1 MSNMDYHWRSV
12 NSTPIVCY
20 STSISISVGTM
31 DGDPNPLNHTLP
43 LFLLQLLVIAVT
55 SRLVGLILLPLH
67 QPRHVSEI
75 VSGLVLG
82 PTGLGQIP
90 GYLRTVFPYRSL
102 PILEVVAYLG
112 IIYFVFITGLE
123 IDPTKLKRSQK
134 YGAFAAASMAFPF
147 AVGAFSGILVHAHLE
162 IEANRVSFLT
172 FLGATLSITSFSV
185 LARTLT
191 ELKLIKTAVGLASLS
206 AAVFVDSSAWILVSV
221 AFSISS
227 GKLSAAVWGLLSG
240 MTFFLCSFK
249 LAKPAVLWFAQRDEE
264 KAEEM
269 TVCIVLVGAMSWA
282 LMGDALGIN
291 AILGAFIYGLIIPYR
306 PTGVELV
313 ERVGD
318 LVEGL
323 LVPLFYALCGL
334 RSDLRS
340 VNHPWSAVAL
350 ATVVLLAAAAKVVA
364 CMVVGHLYEMPLADG
379 FAMGLLMTTKGVIE
393 MVILK
398 IGRDSEVLSE
408 QAYSILV
415 VMSVMVTA
423 MVTPLLK
430 LLVTTNR
437 RQVSYE
443 RRTIQWPDA
452 SEELRVLLCIH
463 NARNVPSMLGL
474 LDAAHPSKRSPVF
487 VFSLHLVELTG
498 RASAMLV
505 VHDAAGADGDQK
517 RFYKPSFDDR
527 SQGIIQALDSYAQRT
542 PGVTIQPLTAV
553 STYDTMHE
561 DVCGVAEDNCISF
574 IILPFHK
581 QPTVDGGMQV
591 TNPAVRALNDSVLDN
606 APCSVAIFVDR
617 GFSGPGRR
625 AGEGQNA
632 ASYRVA
638 VLFFGGADDREALA
652 LASRMANHPSISLSV
667 FRFVPDTCPFIST
680 TTPTATRHHENFHG
694 SEKLLT
700 VDQETNGNE
709 VSYGAADAD
718 EACLKEFRR
727 KHEASSAVGYK
738 EKVVRNSEETVAVIR
753 GMQGRHELYVV
764 GKGSSSS
771 ALVVGL
777 TEWCEFPQLGA
788 VGDMLASS
796 DFGGSPSVL
805 VVQRVK
811 QEKVATMKLEV

>member
-20 STSISISVGTM
+20 STSISTAIGRM
-31 DGDPNPLNHTLP
+31 DGDNPLDHSLP

-55 SRLVGLILLPLH
+55 SRLVAFILLPLH

-82 PTGLGQIP
+82 PMGLGQIP
-90 GYLRTVFPYRSL
+90 GYLRTIFPYRSL

-123 IDPTKLKRSQK
+123 IDPTKLKRSHK
-134 YGAFAAASMAFPF
+134 YAAFAAASMVFPF
-147 AVGAFSGILVHAHLE
+147 AVGAFSGVLVHAHLK
-162 IEANRVSFLT
+162 IEANRMSFLT
-172 FLGATLSITSFSV
+172 FLGATLSTTSFSV

-206 AAVFVDSSAWILVSV
+206 SAVFVDSYAWILVSV
-221 AFSISS
+221 AFSMTS
-227 GKLSAAVWGLLSG
+227 GKPSAAIWALLSG
-240 MTFFLCSFK
+240 LVFFLCSFK

-282 LMGDALGIN
+282 LVGDALGIN

-340 VNHPWSAVAL
+340 VNHLWSAVVL
-350 ATVVLLAAAAKVVA
+350 ATVVVLAAAAKVVA

-443 RRTIQWPDA
+443 RRTIQWPDD
-452 SEELRVLLCIH
+452 SEELRLLLCIH
-463 NARNVPSMLGL
+463 NVRNVPSMLGL
-474 LDAAHPSKRSPVF
+474 LEAAHPSRRSPVF

-505 VHDAAGADGDQK
+505 VHDAASADGDEKQLH
-517 RFYKPSFDDR
+517 KPPFDDR

-542 PGVTIQPLTAV
+542 PGVTIQPLAAV
-553 STYDTMHE
+553 SAYDTMHE

-591 TNPAVRALNDSVLDN
+591 TNPAVRALNESVLN
-606 APCSVAIFVDR
+606 TASCSVAILVDR
-617 GFSGPGRR
+617 GFSGPYRMP
-625 AGEGQNA
+625 GEGQNA
-632 ASYRVA
+632 AYRVA
-638 VLFFGGADDREALA
+638 VLFFGGADDREALS
-652 LASRMANHPSISLSV
+652 LASRMADHPSISLSI
-667 FRFVPDTCPFIST
+667 FRFVSDSCPLIPMT
-680 TTPTATRHHENFHG
+680 TQHHTENFHG

-700 VDQETNGNE
+700 VDQETN
-709 VSYGAADAD
+709 ADELCHGEAEAD

-727 KHEASSAVGYK
+727 KHDVSSAVGYK
-738 EKVVRNSEETVAVIR
+738 EKAVRNSEETVEVIR
-753 GMQGRHELYVV
+753 GMEGWHELYVV

-771 ALVVGL
+771 ALVAGL
-777 TEWCEFPQLGA
+777 TEWCECPQLGA

-796 DFGGSPSVL
+796 DFGGSASVL
-805 VVQRVK
+805 VVQQVK
-811 QEKVATMKLEV
+811 QEKVAAMKSEV

>member
-1 MSNMDYHWRSV
+1 M
-12 NSTPIVCY
+12 
-20 STSISISVGTM
+20 
-31 DGDPNPLNHTLP
+31 
-43 LFLLQLLVIAVT
+43 
-55 SRLVGLILLPLH
+55 
-67 QPRHVSEI
+67 
-75 VSGLVLG
+75 VLG
-82 PTGLGQIP
+82 PTVLGQIP
-90 GYLRTVFPYRSL
+90 GYLRIIFPYRSL

-112 IIYFVFITGLE
+112 IIYFVFISGLE
-123 IDPTKLKRSQK
+123 IDPTKLKRSHK
-134 YGAFAAASMAFPF
+134 YAAFAAASMVFPF
-147 AVGAFSGILVHAHLE
+147 AVGAFSGFLVHAHLE
-162 IEANRVSFLT
+162 IEANRMSFLT

-227 GKLSAAVWGLLSG
+227 GKPSAAIWALLSG
-240 MTFFLCSFK
+240 LVFFLCSFK

-264 KAEEM
+264 KAEEK
-269 TVCIVLVGAMSWA
+269 TVCIMLIGAMSWA

-291 AILGAFIYGLIIPYR
+291 AILGAFVYGLIIPYH

-334 RSDLRS
+334 RSDLWS
-340 VNHPWSAVAL
+340 VHHLWSAVVL
-350 ATVVLLAAAAKVVA
+350 ATVVLLSAAAKVVA

-430 LLVTTNR
+430 LLATTHR

-443 RRTIQWPDA
+443 RRTIQWPEA

-474 LDAAHPSKRSPVF
+474 LEAAHPSKRSPVF

-505 VHDAAGADGDQK
+505 VHDAADDEQK
-517 RFYKPSFDDR
+517 RLHNPSFDDR
-527 SQGIIQALDSYAQRT
+527 SKGINRTLDSYAQRA

-553 STYDTMHE
+553 SAYDTMHE

-591 TNPAVRALNDSVLDN
+591 TNPAVRALNESVLDN
-606 APCSVAIFVDR
+606 APCSVAILVDR
-617 GFSGPGRR
+617 GFSGPGRM

-632 ASYRVA
+632 AYRVA
-638 VLFFGGADDREALA
+638 VLFFGGEDDREALA
-652 LASRMANHPSISLSV
+652 LASRMADHPSISLSV
-667 FRFVPDTCPFIST
+667 FWFVPDTCPFIST
-680 TTPTATRHHENFHG
+680 TTRHHTDNFHG
-694 SEKLLT
+694 SDKLLT
-700 VDQETNGNE
+700 VDQENNRNE
-709 VSYGAADAD
+709 HCYGAAEAD

-727 KHEASSAVGYK
+727 KHEMSSAVGYK
-738 EKVVRNSEETVAVIR
+738 EKVVRNSEEIVEVIR
-753 GMQGRHELYVV
+753 GMEGRHELYVV

-771 ALVVGL
+771 ALMVGL
-777 TEWCEFPQLGA
+777 TEWCECPQLGA

-796 DFGGSPSVL
+796 DFGGSASVL
-805 VVQRVK
+805 VVQKGK
-811 QEKVATMKLEV
+811 QEKVAAVKLEV